1 MAGARIQQ
9 SNKARWL
16 AASAG
21 LALILEGAPV
31 AAFAQSAEIQL
42 EEVIVTATRREQRL
56 QEVPVAVTA
65 VSGEE
70 LTKSNF
76 REVTDIQYLA
86 PNVTFSSTNPVAN
99 GGGFQVR
106 GVGTQTYDSGVEQT
120 VGLVVDGVVIGLPR
134 DPGASGFADVERV
147 EVLRGPQG
155 TLFGK
160 NSSAGVIQIVTHD
173 PRLGETSGK
182 ISLSYGERSEKVA
195 RGVVNL
201 PLGEEAA
208 LRVSAFYNAQ
218 DGAIPYLA
226 RSGGAVGDR
235 ENQGVRAKL
244 LWRPVENLSLVL
256 AADYQ
261 TAFARD
267 AAILETLG
275 VNPRYNALFAPFPVK
290 PGPDAFLSYQDG
302 DWTADTTVRGVSL
315 QADYQLGD
323 LTLTSI
329 TAHRSSELVQ
339 LSDIDHAP
347 ASILNNSDGSL
358 DANQFTQEFRII
370 SPGGERLEY
379 VAGLY
384 YYHTDVDGWTSQ
396 RGNFLSFATGL
407 PLPPAVLYG
416 ERFQNSQTKSYAA
429 YGQATYGLTDKLKL
443 IGGLRYTNDSVLGS
457 LEVKPIPGYV
467 TYGTLSPYS
476 GKVKAD
482 NISGRVGVQYQ
493 PNRDLMVYATYATGY
508 KGPAIDSL
516 NGVVKEVRPETVESY
531 EAGVKSTLWS
541 GRMILN
547 AAIYRSDFKDFQAQA
562 LDLSSATPRFGLTNA
577 GLMRA
582 QGVEIESTLLLF
594 DGLTLAGSAS
604 YNDATFKDY
613 TGPCVTGQPV
623 SGVVGVGCY
632 ALPGSPGTLVANYA
646 GERLTNAP
654 EWSYNVRAAYERDI
668 NDNLRFDA
676 NIVWSWRDEA
686 YAITA
691 DPRSVVDA
699 YGLLNA
705 NIGVGAQDGRWRL
718 GVYGRNLLDQ
728 TFYAPYPSL
737 ALFNPGGYE
746 RVVSPDAFRTIGVN
760 LTVDF

>member
-1 MAGARIQQ
+1 MAGASIQV
-9 SNKARWL
+9 SSKAKWL

-21 LALILEGAPV
+21 LALILEAAPV
-31 AAFAQSAEIQL
+31 AALAQSETQL

-65 VSGEE
+65 VSGEQ
-70 LTKSNF
+70 LAQSNF

-86 PNVTFSSTNPVAN
+86 PNVTFSGTNPVAN
-99 GGGFQVR
+99 GGGYQVR

-134 DPGASGFADVERV
+134 DPGATGFADVDRV

-160 NSSAGVIQIVTHD
+160 NASAGVIQIVTNT
-173 PRLGETSGK
+173 PRLGETSGRV
-182 ISLSYGERSEKVA
+182 SLSYGERDEEVA

-201 PLGEEAA
+201 PLGEDAA
-208 LRVSAFYNAQ
+208 VRVSAFYNAQ
-218 DGAIPYLA
+218 NGAIPYLA
-226 RSGGAVGDR
+226 RTEGAVGDR
-235 ENQGVRAKL
+235 ENRGVRAKL
-244 LWRPVENLSLVL
+244 LWRPIENLSLNF

-275 VNPRYNALFAPFPVK
+275 TNAKYNALFAPFAVK
-290 PGPDAFLSYQDG
+290 PGPDAFVSYQDG
-302 DWTADTTVRGVSL
+302 DWRADTTVKGASL
-315 QADYQLGD
+315 QADYQLGE

-329 TAHRSSELVQ
+329 TAYRASEVVQ
-339 LSDIDHAP
+339 LSDIDHTP
-347 ASILNNSDGSL
+347 AAILNNSDGSL
-358 DANQFTQEFRII
+358 DSSQFTQELRVT
-370 SPGGERLEY
+370 SPSGERLEY

-416 ERFQNSQTKSYAA
+416 ERFQTNETKSYAA
-429 YGQATYGLTDKLKL
+429 YGQATYALTQTLKL
-443 IGGLRYTNDSVLGS
+443 IGGLRYTNDEVTGS
-457 LEVKPIPGYV
+457 LQVKPIPGYIS
-467 TYGTLSPYS
+467 YGTLLPYS
-476 GKVKAD
+476 GKVEAD
-482 NISGRVGVQYQ
+482 NISGRVGLQYL
-493 PNRDLMVYATYATGY
+493 PSEDLMVYATYATGY

-547 AAIYRSDFKDFQAQA
+547 AAIYRSDFQDFQAQA
-562 LDLSSATPRFGLTNA
+562 LDLTSATPRFGLTNA

-582 QGVEIESTLLLF
+582 QGVEVEATVLLLE
-594 DGLTLAGSAS
+594 GLTLAGSAS
-604 YNDATFKDY
+604 YNDAKFKDY
-613 TGPCVTGQPV
+613 TGPCFTGQPV

-654 EWSYNVRAAYERDI
+654 EWSYNLRAAYERDI
-668 NDNLRFDA
+668 DENLAFDA
-676 NIVWSWRDEA
+676 SVNWSWRDDA

-691 DPRSVVDA
+691 DPRSVIEA

-705 NIGVGAQDGRWRL
+705 NIGVSAQDGRWRL
-718 GVYGRNLLDQ
+718 GLYGRNLLDQ

-737 ALFNPGGYE
+737 TLFNPGGYE